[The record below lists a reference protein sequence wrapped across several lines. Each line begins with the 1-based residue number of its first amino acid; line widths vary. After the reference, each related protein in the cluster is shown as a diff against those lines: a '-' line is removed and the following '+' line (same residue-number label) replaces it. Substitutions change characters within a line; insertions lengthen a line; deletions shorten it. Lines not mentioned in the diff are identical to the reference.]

1 MSPRGAPAP
10 RGCRREAEVL
20 PWCQPTLHRWHCL
33 WPPRQHA
40 VKASERA
47 YESIDLDVEAAAIGF
62 FLAAVESRLEG

>member
-1 MSPRGAPAP
+1 M
-10 RGCRREAEVL
+10 L
-20 PWCQPTLHRWHCL
+20 PWWWCQPTLHRWHCL